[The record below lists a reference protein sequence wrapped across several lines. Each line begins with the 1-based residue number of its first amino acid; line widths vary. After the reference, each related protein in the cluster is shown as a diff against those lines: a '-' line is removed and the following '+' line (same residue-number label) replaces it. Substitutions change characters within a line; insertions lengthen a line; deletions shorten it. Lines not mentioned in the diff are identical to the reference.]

1 MKPSAAPRF
10 CLLSLL
16 TLAAAGAAQAQ
27 PEPSYQKVKDAI
39 QRLLPDAEK
48 IAVSETPLPGLLEVR
63 VNSDILY
70 VDDSGRYLLQGRLFD
85 IESRRDLTSNA
96 KSGIRYELLKD
107 VPAEQRITF
116 APEAPKYDVTVFTDL
131 DCGYCRR
138 LHSQIDE
145 YMDRGIAV
153 HYMSFPRA
161 GRGSA
166 SFKKAESVWCAED
179 RQKAL
184 TRAKQGKEVEPR
196 QCDNPVGDQFR
207 LGQKIG
213 VTGTPAIVTNDGV
226 LIAGYVPP
234 GALQERLANLK
245 QSASSSR

>member
-1 MKPSAAPRF
+1 MKPPAAPRVR
-10 CLLSLL
+10 LLSLL
-16 TLAAAGAAQAQ
+16 AFAAGAAHAQA
-27 PEPSYQKVKDAI
+27 EPSYQQVTDAV

-48 IAVSETPLPGLLEVR
+48 IAVSETPLPDILEVR

-70 VDDSGRYLLQGRLFD
+70 LDTSGRYLIQGRLFD
-85 IESRRDLTSNA
+85 LESRRDLTSDA
-96 KSGIRYELLKD
+96 KSGIRSELLQD
-107 VPAEQRITF
+107 LEPADRITF
-116 APEAPKYDVTVFTDL
+116 APAKPKYDVTVFTDL

-145 YMDRGIAV
+145 YMERGIAV

-161 GRGSA
+161 GIGSA
-166 SFKKAESVWCAED
+166 SFEKAESVWCAND
-179 RQKAL
+179 RQTAL

-196 QCDNPVGDQFR
+196 QCDNPVEEQFR

-226 LIAGYVPP
+226 LIPGYVPP
-234 GALQERLANLK
+234 GALEERLAGLND
-245 QSASSSR
+245 SASAR